1 VRPYLKNNQRKEQ
14 KRTGGMAQAQALNS
28 HLSTAK
34 KKKKKL
40 GKRSEKAHN
49 KRYTNVNEHI

>member
-40 GKRSEKAHN
+40 GKDQ
-49 KRYTNVNEHI
+49 KRHITKDTQM